1 MGPLQGV
8 KVIELLGIGPGPF
21 CATLLAD
28 MGAEVVRVERADLVD
43 RVRRPQGFVVDA
55 RGRRS
60 LGIDLKAPEGRD
72 ALLRMI
78 EQSDALIEGFRPGV
92 MERLGLGP
100 DDCLARNERLVYGRM
115 TGWGQDGPLAHS
127 AGHDINYI
135 SVAGALAHYGR
146 AGAPPTPPLNM
157 IGDYG
162 GGGMFLAFGV
172 VCALLEA
179 RQSGQGQVVDVA
191 MVDGAAFL
199 MHPMWGMRS
208 MGQLSDERGTNL
220 LDTGAPFYDA
230 YETADGKWISI
241 GALEPQFYAEL
252 LERLGLAPDEF
263 GDQNDRANW
272 PAMRARFTEI
282 FQEQTRDEWC
292 ARLEGSDACFGPVL
306 TMGEA
311 AEHPHMKARGTIVE
325 HDGVLQ
331 PAPAPRFS
339 RTAPEIQGPAR
350 APGADSNA
358 ILAGFGF
365 DADEIAALNA
375 TGAVRQKSD

>member
-28 MGAEVVRVERADLVD
+28 MGAEVLRVERADLVD
-43 RVRRPQGFVVDA
+43 RVRHPQGFGVDG
-55 RGRRS
+55 RSRRS
-60 LGIDLKAPEGRD
+60 IGIDLKHPEGH
-72 ALLRMI
+72 ATMLRLVD
-78 EQSDALIEGFRPGV
+78 QCDALIEGFRPGV

-100 DDCLARNERLVYGRM
+100 DECLAANPRLVYGRM
-115 TGWGQDGPLAHS
+115 TGWGQDGPLAHA

-135 SVAGALAHYGR
+135 SVAGALAHFGR
-146 AGAPPTPPLNM
+146 AGGPPTPPLNM
-157 IGDYG
+157 MGDYG

-172 VCALLEA
+172 VCAVLEA

-199 MHPMWGMRS
+199 MSPMWGMRAQ
-208 MGQLSDERGTNL
+208 GGLSDERGTNL
-220 LDTGAPFYDA
+220 LDTGAPFYDT
-230 YETADGKWISI
+230 YETSDGKWISV

-252 LERLGLAPDEF
+252 LGRLGIEPATL

-272 PAMRARFTEI
+272 PAMRERFTAVFKEK
-282 FQEQTRDEWC
+282 TRDEWC
-292 ARLEGSDACFGPVL
+292 AKLEGTDVCFGPVL

-325 HDGVLQ
+325 HDGILQ

-350 APGADSNA
+350 APGADTDA
-358 ILAGFGF
+358 ILADFGF
-365 DADEIAALNA
+365 ASDEIAALA
-375 TGAVRQKSD
+375 EAGAVRQKSD